1 MGRLSIIS
9 KKCLGRWLER
19 KAPPS
24 CHCEAEE
31 KEIMKILIC
40 WIIIISTL
48 SFLSCETGRKL
59 TKTDYIL
66 GTAFTLAKA
75 GDAYTTMEGLDKGAI
90 EQSPILGE
98 HPSDGIVILSS
109 IVFTGLMW
117 LALKYIKS
125 PNIGRTIVGANA
137 GLAGVA
143 TMKNFK
149 VIKNMK

>member
-1 MGRLSIIS
+1 
-9 KKCLGRWLER
+9 
-19 KAPPS
+19 
-24 CHCEAEE
+24 
-31 KEIMKILIC
+31 MKTIVC
-40 WIIIISTL
+40 WITIISTL
-48 SFLSCETGRKL
+48 SFLSCGTGRKL
-59 TKTDYIL
+59 TKADYIL

-90 EQSPILGE
+90 EQSPSLGE
-98 HPSDGIVILSS
+98 HPSDGMVILSS
-109 IVFTGLMW
+109 IVFTSLMW

>member
-1 MGRLSIIS
+1 
-9 KKCLGRWLER
+9 
-19 KAPPS
+19 
-24 CHCEAEE
+24 
-31 KEIMKILIC
+31 MKYVVC
-40 WIIIISTL
+40 WITIITTL
-48 SFLSCETGRKL
+48 SFLSCGTGRRL
-59 TKTDYIL
+59 TKADYIL

-98 HPSDGIVILSS
+98 HPSDGMVILSS
-109 IVFTGLMW
+109 IVFTSLMW